1 MVGEQ
6 LIVGIT
12 ETQAKTIRK
21 ARWWIGDCWRIV
33 FGHHLSLGRTSPSAM
48 SRRKSPRVVAKIIC
62 GGAVRQMTMT
72 ASRKVRA
79 RPMSR
84 TATRFPTG
92 SGRDQERRSK
102 ARIKRQT
109 KWVWRRFKFARSV
122 GRWVVVIARSPIRR
136 AVRRFAGIRANRS
149 GRRCVRGTLRRRI
162 TRSAIGCFCSWA
174 ARAAVART

>member
-92 SGRDQERRSK
+92 SGRPGASVKGADQTPDQMGLAQIQIRS
-102 ARIKRQT
+102 
-109 KWVWRRFKFARSV
+109 F
-122 GRWVVVIARSPIRR
+122 
-136 AVRRFAGIRANRS
+136 
-149 GRRCVRGTLRRRI
+149 
-162 TRSAIGCFCSWA
+162 SW
-174 ARAAVART
+174 